1 MVGRQLKYFFELI
14 SLDQDFMK
22 DFHCAIHFE
31 IEKKKFEYIIIH
43 LPYIHFKRRYVRC
56 QVPINFPTREGK
68 MRLHLEWKWPY
79 LFILYPL
86 CSGVTWSMGLKVFD
100 PDRIVTKN
108 KCHEEKKLDVQR
120 LANALLG
127 MAPPLAPFLSL
138 CCYSSV
144 SANSQCIFRAV
155 LICLWF
161 LCTYHMLITVQE
173 LWGTK
178 ILLRAQ
184 IQIQCL

>member
-1 MVGRQLKYFFELI
+1 MSSSHQFANKRGKNEAAPWMELTL
-14 SLDQDFMK
+14 S
-22 DFHCAIHFE
+22 
-31 IEKKKFEYIIIH
+31 
-43 LPYIHFKRRYVRC
+43 
-56 QVPINFPTREGK
+56 
-68 MRLHLEWKWPY
+68 
-79 LFILYPL
+79 LYPL
-86 CSGVTWSMGLKVFD
+86 SSLQWRVTWSMVLKVFN

-120 LANALLG
+120 LANTLLG
-127 MAPPLAPFLSL
+127 MAPPLAPFLSF

-144 SANSQCIFRAV
+144 SANSQCIFRAI
-155 LICLWF
+155 LISLWF

-184 IQIQCL
+184 IQVQCL